1 MDCYLKEDSA
11 SYDTLRNQ
19 TNLGGNGPAAVP
31 VKIIEGFTIEFLI
44 GSIIS
49 SKKETLRHMILRS
62 QTHLGGNGP
71 AAVPIKV
78 VEGLA
83 IEFNL
88 ILLLLL
94 LLLLVRIRHGL
105 L

>member
-1 MDCYLKEDSA
+1 MGCYLKEDSA
-11 SYDTLRNQ
+11 SYDTLRSQ
-19 TNLGGNGPAAVP
+19 TNLGRNGPAA
-31 VKIIEGFTIEFLI
+31 I
-44 GSIIS
+44 
-49 SKKETLRHMILRS
+49 
-62 QTHLGGNGP
+62 
-71 AAVPIKV
+71 PIKV

-83 IEFNL
+83 VEFDL